1 MGRNSSFTAG
11 FGAEDRSSTS
21 LRWQSNILPTNVR
34 MSKTRGWIAEQQF
47 DSYKGGG
54 LNLLR
59 QSSSEVSV
67 SKERGNQTVA
77 VIKSNDLAKQSDNS
91 MITDSMMG
99 YGMGAVGESP
109 LDPGMLPK

>member
-1 MGRNSSFTAG
+1 MLMGRNSSFTAG

-21 LRWQSNILPTNVR
+21 LRWQSNILPSNVR

-47 DSYKGGG
+47 DAYKGG

-59 QSSSEVSV
+59 QSSSEV

-77 VIKSNDLAKQSDNS
+77 VIKSNDLAK
-91 MITDSMMG
+91 
-99 YGMGAVGESP
+99 
-109 LDPGMLPK
+109 